1 MLDIPLE
8 TLAWIIVK
16 AREIDDND
24 ANTSDSGDG
33 GEENDDASD
42 SQDRGDDPSEQ
53 ELRSWI
59 SDLSDTE
66 QAQLVA
72 LFWLGRGDAEAD
84 EFADLVEQAR
94 EARTGPT
101 EDYLLGAPLLADLLE
116 EGLEKLGI
124 PVAEVENLI

>member
-16 AREIDDND
+16 AREIDGKDVD
-24 ANTSDSGDG
+24 TSDSGDAG
-33 GEENDDASD
+33 DEDDDASVLE
-42 SQDRGDDPSEQ
+42 DRGDDPSEQ

-72 LFWLGRGDAEAD
+72 LFWLGRGDGEAD
-84 EFADLVEQAR
+84 EFDDLVEQAR

-101 EDYLLGAPLLADLLE
+101 DDYLLGAPLLADLLE

>member
-16 AREIDDND
+16 AREIDNKD
-24 ANTSDSGDG
+24 ANTSDSGDA

-94 EARTGPT
+94 GARTGPT